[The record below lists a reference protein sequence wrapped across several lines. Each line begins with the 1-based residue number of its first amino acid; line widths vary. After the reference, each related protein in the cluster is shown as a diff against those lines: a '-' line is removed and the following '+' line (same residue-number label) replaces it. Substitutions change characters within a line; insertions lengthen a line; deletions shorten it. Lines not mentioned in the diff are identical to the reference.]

1 MKVEKDVSTRKP
13 FHQKS
18 WLMWLFLF
26 IFPPVGLILLW
37 KQNKFSKVK
46 KIILTVLASIYFIT
60 PIIII
65 VNTTVPLF
73 YNHDDVVEAFT
84 EKVSEQDLSYSMQV
98 IEEEK
103 HLITSEL
110 SNDIILLENIDN
122 NDRVQEII
130 MIGQGSGTDIIHIMG
145 ILIEI
150 TNPNLEKAE
159 IGEILTKLRLFD
171 ENYEFTGN
179 ELTVEENLIRYH
191 LKYDESSGVIFSVS
205 KVN

>member
-122 NDRVQEII
+122 NERVQEII

-171 ENYEFTGN
+171 EDYEFTGN

>member
-1 MKVEKDVSTRKP
+1 MKVEKDVSTQKP
-13 FHQKS
+13 FLQKS

-26 IFPPVGLILLW
+26 LFPPVGLVLLW
-37 KQNKFSKVK
+37 KQKKFSKVK
-46 KIILTVLASIYFIT
+46 KVILTVLASIYFIT

-65 VNTTVPLF
+65 ATTTVPLF
-73 YNHDDVVEAFT
+73 YSHDEVVEAFN
-84 EKVSEQDLSYSMQV
+84 EEASEQDLSYSMKV
-98 IEEEK
+98 IDEEK
-103 HLITSEL
+103 HSITSEV
-110 SNDIILLENIDN
+110 SSDITLLENIDK

-130 MIGQGSGTDIIHIMG
+130 MIGQGSGTEIIHVMG

-171 ENYEFTGN
+171 EEYDFTGN
-179 ELTVEENLIRYH
+179 EVTVEENFIRYH
-191 LKYDESSGVIFSVS
+191 LKYDEASGVIFSVS